1 MVQRSKKCAYVLFEW
16 SLCSNA
22 TIPGYVSYIVLYPK
36 ANANV
41 CLLELY
47 QSDIHINSK
56 VITE

>member
-1 MVQRSKKCAYVLFEW
+1 MYEW